1 MVSLLVRGRALWLV
15 LSPPELL
22 RVLLRALWLR
32 ALWLRALWLRA
43 LWLLASWE
51 LLSGRL

>member
-1 MVSLLVRGRALWLV
+1 LVSLLVRGRALWLV

-32 ALWLRALWLRA
+32 V

>member
-1 MVSLLVRGRALWLV
+1 LVSLLVRGRALWLV

-32 ALWLRALWLRA
+32 ALWLRALWL
-43 LWLLASWE
+43 LASWE